1 MMNQAVLSSNLS
13 VSVVIPVYNG
23 EAFLHEAISSA
34 LHQTVTP
41 REIIVIDD
49 GSTDR
54 TFQIAS
60 GFGPPVLCYRQ
71 EHQGPPAA
79 RNCGIERATSEWIG
93 LLDSDDVWP
102 NNSLELQLNQAATDP
117 TVQVVAG
124 YARLWTH
131 SEGILLPQP
140 SGIGEEPRLFL
151 GWGSVL
157 IRKSLF
163 SRLGMLNA
171 QFLCCDDWDWF
182 MRARELGIR
191 MHIHN
196 GLVLHYRRHGQNLT
210 NNHALNNRFVIKMLK
225 QSLDRRR
232 AAGGEAVHSLPSLK
246 EITSMEQNEG

>member
-1 MMNQAVLSSNLS
+1 MSRTVLSSNQS

-23 EAFLHEAISSA
+23 ETFLGEAISSA

-54 TFQIAS
+54 TSQIAS

-71 EHQGPPAA
+71 ERQGPPVA
-79 RNCGIERATSEWIG
+79 RNYGIEKAASEWISM
-93 LLDSDDVWP
+93 LDSDDVWP
-102 NNSLELQLNQAATDP
+102 ANSLELQLNQAAKDP

-124 YARLWTH
+124 YARLWTNP
-131 SEGILLPQP
+131 EETLLPQP
-140 SGIGEEPRLFL
+140 SSIGEEPRLFL

-157 IRKSLF
+157 VRKSLF
-163 SRLGMLNA
+163 SRLGMLNT
-171 QFLCCDDWDWF
+171 QLFCCDDWDWF

-191 MHIHN
+191 MDIHN
-196 GLVLHYRRHGQNLT
+196 GLVLNYRRHGGNLT
-210 NNHALNNRFVIKMLK
+210 NNQARNNRYIVKMLK

-232 AAGGEAVHSLPSLK
+232 AAGGETVRSLPSLK
-246 EITSMEQNEG
+246 EIASKEQKEG